1 MIIKQLNGPVGGSK
15 AGGGLAT
22 PSPEAV
28 DVVFTNVSAS
38 SVTLGFPCAITTTA
52 ASLDGQNAVL
62 PATSNL
68 LTFYGIALKSVPA
81 NGVGLARAF
90 GYCASV
96 AIYAHGTSVTT
107 GAGVAMGPAAAS
119 LGVSSTGNVF
129 TFGPVISMEA
139 IGAAIHSPG
148 GYAKG
153 FVRAL

>member
-1 MIIKQLNGPVGGSK
+1 MIIKPLNGPIGGSK

-22 PSPEAV
+22 PAAEAV

-38 SVTLGFPCAITTTA
+38 SVTLGYPVAITTTA
-52 ASLDGQNAVL
+52 ASLDGQNGVL
-62 PATSNL
+62 PAAANL
-68 LTFYGIALKSVPA
+68 FSFYGIALKNVPA
-81 NGVGLARAF
+81 NGIGLARAF

-107 GAGVAMGPAAAS
+107 GAGVAIGPAAGS

-129 TFGPVISMEA
+129 TFGPVIAMEA
-139 IGAAIHSPG
+139 IGAAVNSTG